1 MYSVPSAAE
10 GGRNSRVDTISGM
23 GNLVGQWG
31 IMRFNVP
38 GNQKSQAF
46 LTVKMIGFVGNPF
59 GRVLAIITGY
69 FPVLEHRELNWCHL
83 NWVNPRKHG
92 TKSLS
97 REGESHEVNN
107 TKMPFTEMSGKKDYR

>member
-1 MYSVPSAAE
+1 
-10 GGRNSRVDTISGM
+10 M

-59 GRVLAIITGY
+59 GRALAIITGY
-69 FPVLEHRELNWCHL
+69 FPVLDHRELNWCRL
-83 NWVNPRKHG
+83 NWVNPEETRHEEPIEG
-92 TKSLS
+92 GEES
-97 REGESHEVNN
+97 RSEQHQNAIH
-107 TKMPFTEMSGKKDYR
+107 